1 MGRHSCCY
9 KQKLRKGLWSPEE
22 DEKLMNHITKHGHG
36 CWSTV
41 PKLAGTIKILNTLFF
56 SIIHFHC
63 FPFLSK
69 NTSSPSLLIPAQLM
83 VAGLQRCGK
92 SCRLRWINY
101 LRPDLKR
108 GAFSQEEEDLIIEL
122 HAVLGNRWSQIAT
135 RLPGRTDNEIKNLW
149 NSSIKKKLRQKGIDP
164 NTHKPLAE
172 VDRKSAPT
180 ISTERTSE
188 SSDIDPSSGSAI
200 GNLNHLLSETAQS
213 PELLPVLGK
222 HRKETTSLAH
232 LRVPPKELFLDQ
244 LVSGHDNLPSSR
256 STGPIPNFPFQQLMC
271 YSNEFGSKH
280 GGSTNSLWFNQNES
294 SCSTIST
301 VMPPVSPSTLSTST
315 GLNRSPDNPHSGG
328 TGIQSNQFYWDTN
341 NPSSSSSKGSSGSN
355 SLGFELQST
364 SSILE
369 NSIFPWTDLSP
380 DKNGHL
386 EEELK
391 WPDLLHGT
399 FTDTPATMQNLSQS
413 LYEDVVKAESQFNM
427 EGLCA
432 AWSQN
437 LQPQQHL
444 QVVSDLYDKDL
455 QRMSL
460 SFENI

>member
-41 PKLAGTIKILNTLFF
+41 PKLA
-56 SIIHFHC
+56 
-63 FPFLSK
+63 
-69 NTSSPSLLIPAQLM
+69 
-83 VAGLQRCGK
+83 
-92 SCRLRWINY
+92 
-101 LRPDLKR
+101 
-108 GAFSQEEEDLIIEL
+108 
-122 HAVLGNRWSQIAT
+122 
-135 RLPGRTDNEIKNLW
+135 
-149 NSSIKKKLRQKGIDP
+149 
-164 NTHKPLAE
+164 
-172 VDRKSAPT
+172 
-180 ISTERTSE
+180 ERTSE
-188 SSDIDPSSGSAI
+188 SSDVDPSSGGALGS
-200 GNLNHLLSETAQS
+200 LNHLLSETAQS

-244 LVSGHDNLPSSR
+244 LVPGHDNLPSGR
-256 STGPIPNFPFQQLMC
+256 LTGPIPNFPFQQLSC
-271 YSNEFGSKH
+271 YSNGFGSSH
-280 GGSTNSLWFNQNES
+280 GGSTNSLWYSQNEAS
-294 SCSTIST
+294 GSTIST

-315 GLNRSPDNPHSGG
+315 GLNRSPDNQHSGG
-328 TGIQSNQFYWDTN
+328 TAIQSTQFYWDTTD
-341 NPSSSSSKGSSGSN
+341 PTSSSSRGSSGSN
-355 SLGFELQST
+355 GLGFELQGT
-364 SSILE
+364 SSLLE
-369 NSIFPWTDLSP
+369 SSVFPWTDLA
-380 DKNGHL
+380 DKNSQAHL

-399 FTDTPATMQNLSQS
+399 FTDTPATVQNLSQS

-432 AWSQN
+432 VWSQN
-437 LQPQQHL
+437 LQPPQHL
-444 QVVSDLYDKDL
+444 QAVSDLYDKDL